1 MRIGLLFSGVAAI
14 MAGAALAI
22 SVIALV
28 SRPEDLDDGYE
39 FRLSD
44 RAEFTVGLVKQALQR
59 YEDEGREATL
69 SYYNSPESAVGE
81 WYVFILDEND
91 EAVAHLNQD
100 LLGRDLKGDLGVD
113 VTGYRFGEVM
123 LGATEDGLWV
133 DYLFL
138 NPATGNQEFKHS
150 WVVRYDG
157 LLFGSGW
164 YEVLPSPP
172 LDATKADPAE
182 YTVAVVDRAIRYYK
196 AHGRAGAVQ
205 YYKTPESVDG
215 TWYVFIV
222 DENDELIAHPDPSL
236 LGRHVDELGNTI
248 DGERFTDLEVTEA
261 GLWVD
266 YLFLNPAT
274 GQEGIKHSWAVRYDG
289 LYIVSD
295 WYE

>member
-1 MRIGLLFSGVAAI
+1 MRIGLLFSGVAAV

-28 SRPEDLDDGYE
+28 SRSEDLDDGYE

-81 WYVFILDEND
+81 WYAFILDEND
-91 EAVAHLNQD
+91 EVVAHLNQD

-164 YEVLPSPP
+164 YE
-172 LDATKADPAE
+172 
-182 YTVAVVDRAIRYYK
+182 
-196 AHGRAGAVQ
+196 
-205 YYKTPESVDG
+205 
-215 TWYVFIV
+215 
-222 DENDELIAHPDPSL
+222 
-236 LGRHVDELGNTI
+236 
-248 DGERFTDLEVTEA
+248 
-261 GLWVD
+261 
-266 YLFLNPAT
+266 
-274 GQEGIKHSWAVRYDG
+274 
-289 LYIVSD
+289 
-295 WYE
+295 

>member
-1 MRIGLLFSGVAAI
+1 MSSSQRA
-14 MAGAALAI
+14 
-22 SVIALV
+22 
-28 SRPEDLDDGYE
+28 DLDDGYE

-59 YEDEGREATL
+59 YEDEGWEATL

-138 NPATGNQEFKHS
+138 NPHTGNQEFKHS

-164 YEVLPSPP
+164 YEVLPSSP

-182 YTVAVVDRAIRYYK
+182 YTVAVVDGLSATTRPTAERERCNTTKPRK
-196 AHGRAGAVQ
+196 A
-205 YYKTPESVDG
+205 
-215 TWYVFIV
+215 WM
-222 DENDELIAHPDPSL
+222 
-236 LGRHVDELGNTI
+236 ELGT
-248 DGERFTDLEVTEA
+248 
-261 GLWVD
+261 
-266 YLFLNPAT
+266 FLSSMRMTN
-274 GQEGIKHSWAVRYDG
+274 S
-289 LYIVSD
+289 
-295 WYE
+295 

>member
-1 MRIGLLFSGVAAI
+1 MRIGLLFSGVAAV

-28 SRPEDLDDGYE
+28 SRSEDLDDGYE

-138 NPATGNQEFKHS
+138 NPHTGNQEFKHS

-164 YEVLPSPP
+164 YEVLPSSP

-205 YYKTPESVDG
+205 YYKESVDG

-289 LYIVSD
+289 LYIVSG